1 MTDENESEEYE
12 FYTDIPLPQALEYLK
27 NWNPKTK
34 TVSEL
39 RVPYW
44 NAYTKTHDILRWK
57 NTPENE
63 ALFRKVQNYRKH
75 IPNTGVAELNRR
87 LYRDRN
93 VLNVNRIIASD
104 YKGYGLLM
112 HGISEYG
119 RTLNTLFEVYSLQEV
134 EKRLEEKK
142 NTYRE

>member
-1 MTDENESEEYE
+1 MTNGNEFEEYE
-12 FYTDIPLPQALEYLK
+12 LYADIPLPQALEYLK
-27 NWNPKTK
+27 NWDPKTK

-44 NAYTKTHDILRWK
+44 NAYTKAHDILRWK

-63 ALFRKVQNYRKH
+63 ALFRKVQHYRKH
-75 IPNTGVAELNRR
+75 IPNIGVAELNRR

-93 VLNVNRIIASD
+93 ILNANRIIASD

-112 HGISEYG
+112 YGISEYG
-119 RTLNTLFEVYSLQEV
+119 RTLNALFEIYSLQEV
-134 EKRLEEKK
+134 EKRLDKRK
-142 NTYRE
+142 NTRYE